1 MNAPSIDPNETIER
15 RHADRRGRRPN
26 RLGRRAAGGSPSAI
40 ERLADRSRHQGAQ
53 GFTLIE
59 LMIVVVI
66 IGVIAAIAIPN
77 FIAMQKRA
85 NEGSVKAN
93 MHTVQMSVED
103 FSLQNDG
110 VYPVSAAAT
119 TMDGRTLSQ
128 VCPTNGYPR
137 NPYTHVATVVLFN
150 ADPTLGNKGE
160 LSLNPAVPSSYII
173 KGNGSNGTALPL
185 TLTSGQ

>member
-1 MNAPSIDPNETIER
+1 MNAPSIDPHETIER
-15 RHADRRGRRPN
+15 RHADSRGRRTDHPA
-26 RLGRRAAGGSPSAI
+26 RRVAGGFPSAFTRLENRR
-40 ERLADRSRHQGAQ
+40 ERRAQ

-85 NEGSVKAN
+85 NEGSIKAN

-103 FSLQNDG
+103 FGLQNDG
-110 VYPVSAAAT
+110 VYPVSASAT

-128 VCPTNGYPR
+128 VCPTNGYPK
-137 NPYTHVATVVLFN
+137 NPYTHVASVVVFN
-150 ADPTLGNKGE
+150 ADPTIGNKGE
-160 LSLNPAVPSSYII
+160 LALNPAVPSSYII
-173 KGNGSNGTALPL
+173 KGNGSSGTALPL